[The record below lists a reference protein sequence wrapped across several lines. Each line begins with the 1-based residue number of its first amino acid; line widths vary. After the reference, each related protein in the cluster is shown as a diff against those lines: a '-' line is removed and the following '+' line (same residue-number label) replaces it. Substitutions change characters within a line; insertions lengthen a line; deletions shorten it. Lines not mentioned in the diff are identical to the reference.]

1 MNLKLISLA
10 AFSTLMLTSCLHT
23 QVATKRTIKT
33 DGKVQ
38 RSYAGEITKIE
49 LGKDGSVIELEVAK
63 KPKKSIYA
71 ILSNANLS
79 SASGLDQSKLAVGH
93 ILKVTGI
100 RTHVDKKVQLIARS
114 GSSYAPIKFAAP
126 EATAAEKARCQQAGG
141 KVQPAGMAQADHCI
155 YQLGDAG
162 QSCSDH
168 SECLGD
174 CLLGAA
180 SANAKHG
187 EAAVGECA
195 KTNNTFGCR
204 ALVSGGKFEGSL
216 CID

>member
-10 AFSTLMLTSCLHT
+10 AFSALMLTSCLHT
-23 QVATKRTIKT
+23 QVDTKRTIKT

-38 RSYAGEITKIE
+38 RSYAGVITKIE
-49 LGKDGSVIELEVAK
+49 QGKDGSLVELEVAN

-71 ILSNANLS
+71 VLSNAKLS
-79 SASGLDQSKLAVGH
+79 SASGFDHSKLAVGH
-93 ILKVTGI
+93 VLKVSGI
-100 RTHVDKKVQLIARS
+100 RTHVDKKVQLIAKS
-114 GSSYAPIKFAAP
+114 GSSYAPITFAAP

-141 KVQPAGMAQADHCI
+141 KVQPAGMSQADHCI
-155 YQLGDAG
+155 FQLADAG

-168 SECLGD
+168 FECLGD

-187 EAAVGECA
+187 EPAVGECA
-195 KTNNTFGCR
+195 KTNNRFGCR

-216 CID
+216 CVD